1 MASVLAFAAI
11 CGLAGEIVE
20 VGRLVT
26 GGMQPP
32 NLALRVTLFASYAAV
47 AGLLHLAART
57 FRPTRSRAT
66 VVAAVLF
73 AFFVFLPWLNLDYLP
88 TLKSAKTIAFTLG
101 AALLLALVVPPL
113 ARLRRAVPAAI
124 VLLALAVNLST
135 LAGSRQAAVEAP
147 RQAAADGARNVL
159 LILIDTLRAD
169 HLGAYGYAR
178 GTSPTFDRLARQSIV
193 FERNVAQASWTKPS
207 VASIFTGA
215 YVHEHGVTS
224 SRDALATKLPTISE
238 VLRDRGYHTVAFSA
252 NPWITPEFHFDRGFE
267 RFEAGRPMSA
277 QLTNLFR
284 VGMRFERALRRV
296 GVTLPLNDWVFFAAA
311 EPSLSNARRDE
322 LLTDAALEWLGHDVP
337 EPFFAYVHLI
347 GPHDAYDPPARYAD
361 LFREEGRADDM
372 PRLKRPPARVQSIF
386 ETAAPLD
393 ELSMAGLVAQYDGA
407 ILYTDELLHRLL
419 EGLDKAKLDDRTLV
433 IVTADHG
440 EEFYEHGNWR
450 HGNQLYD
457 EVVHVPLVMRL
468 PGVLK
473 PERRPDASMNI
484 DIFPTVLGLLGQSEA
499 PHRMSG
505 RNLFASPQ
513 VPFPA
518 VYSEHWRFEG
528 GEYSSHMVSWD
539 RWKMNETRDSSGKS
553 RIELYDLDTD
563 PREKQN
569 LFGKIDGAQENEL
582 HELQTLLANFSRNE
596 PARAAAGAEVDVD
609 RSTKERLRQLGY

>member
-1 MASVLAFAAI
+1 MAGVLGFAAV
-11 CGLAGEIVE
+11 CGLVGEIVE
-20 VGRLVT
+20 VARLVT
-26 GGMQPP
+26 GGMEPP
-32 NLALRVTLFASYAAV
+32 SWALRVTLFLAYAVV
-47 AGLLHLAART
+47 AAILHLVARS
-57 FRPTRSRAT
+57 FRPTRERAT
-66 VVAAVLF
+66 AVAAALF
-73 AFFVFLPWLNLDYLP
+73 AMFVFLPWLNLDFLP
-88 TLKSAKTIAFTLG
+88 TLKSAKTIAYTLG
-101 AALLLALVVPPL
+101 AALLLAVLAPALTRFRRVVP
-113 ARLRRAVPAAI
+113 AVI
-124 VLLALAVNLST
+124 LLLALVVNVST
-135 LAGSRQAAVEAP
+135 MAGSKPATVQAP
-147 RQAAADGARNVL
+147 RQATAEGARNVL

-178 GTSPTFDRLARQSIV
+178 GTSPTFDRFAREGIA
-193 FERNVAQASWTKPS
+193 FERNIAQASWTKPS

-215 YVHEHGVTS
+215 YVHEHGVAS
-224 SRDALATKLPTISE
+224 SRDALATNLPTIAE
-238 VLRDRGYHTVAFSA
+238 VLRDRGYHTIAFSA
-252 NPWITPEFHFDRGFE
+252 NPWITPEFHFDRGFD
-267 RFEAGRPMSA
+267 RFDAGRPMSA

-284 VGMRFERALRRV
+284 LGMRFERALRRV

-322 LLTDAALEWLGHDVP
+322 LLTDAAVDWLGDEAP
-337 EPFFAYVHLI
+337 EPFFAYIHLI

-361 LFREEGRADDM
+361 LFREEGRADAM

-393 ELSMAGLVAQYDGA
+393 ELGMAGLVAQYDGA
-407 ILYTDELLHRLL
+407 ILYTDELLQRLL
-419 EGLDKAKLDDRTLV
+419 EVLSKANLDERTLV
-433 IVTADHG
+433 IVTSDHG

-473 PERRPDASMNI
+473 PDRRPDASMSI
-484 DIFPTVLGLLGQSEA
+484 DIFPTVLGMLGQPEA
-499 PHRMSG
+499 GRTSG

-518 VYSEHWRFEG
+518 AYSEHWRFEG
-528 GEYSSHMVSWD
+528 GEYSSHMVSSD

-569 LFGKIDGAQENEL
+569 LFGKIDGAHQKEV
-582 HELQTLLANFSRNE
+582 HELQALLANFSRNQ
-596 PARAAAGAEVDVD
+596 PARAAAEAEVDVD
-609 RSTKERLRQLGY
+609 RSTAERLRQLGY